1 MRDPPVTAWTGGAGG
16 GSGPPLVLI
25 AHGSRD
31 GRSSAVVRRIAARLD
46 ARAAFID
53 FDRPDPVTLL
63 TALADAGHRTAVVV
77 PLLLTDAFHS
87 RVDVPRLVAEVREK
101 RPRLEV
107 LLGAPIGGAELVPA
121 LARPLGPCDG
131 VVLAAAGTRDR
142 VALAHVGDMARR
154 LGRHLGVPG
163 VTAYAASAEPTV
175 AGAVAELRASGARNV
190 AVASYFIAPGLLYE
204 RVRAGAVTAGVP
216 IAPPLGD
223 AEELLG
229 AVRAEYAGALRGPV
243 AAAA

>member
-1 MRDPPVTAWTGGAGG
+1 MTAWRGDGP
-16 GSGPPLVLI
+16 GPPLVLI

-46 ARAAFID
+46 ARASFID

-63 TALADAGHRTAVVV
+63 TALADAGHRTVAVV

-101 RPRLEV
+101 RPGLEV
-107 LLGAPIGGAELVPA
+107 PLGPPVGGAALIPA
-121 LARPLGPCDG
+121 LARALGPCDG
-131 VVLAAAGTRDR
+131 VVLAAAGTRDT
-142 VALAHVGDMARR
+142 VGQAHVRDMALR

-163 VTAYAASAEPTV
+163 VAAYAASAEPGV
-175 AGAVAELRASGARNV
+175 GEAVTRLHASGARNV

-204 RVRAGAVTAGVP
+204 RVRAAAVAAGVP
-216 IAPPLGD
+216 VAPPLGD
-223 AEELLG
+223 ADELLG
-229 AVRAEYAGALRGPV
+229 AVRAAYVAALRRTV

>member
-1 MRDPPVTAWTGGAGG
+1 MTAPIGDGP
-16 GSGPPLVLI
+16 GPPLVLI

-63 TALADAGHRTAVVV
+63 TALADAGHRTAAVV

-107 LLGAPIGGAELVPA
+107 LLGSAIGGAGLVPA

-131 VVLAAAGTRDR
+131 VVLAAAGTRDA
-142 VALAHVGDMARR
+142 VGQAHVRDMAGR

-163 VTAYAASAEPTV
+163 VAAYAASAEPDVGAAV
-175 AGAVAELRASGARNV
+175 AGLRASGARNV

-204 RVRAGAVTAGVP
+204 RVRAGAVAAGVP
-216 IAPPLGD
+216 VAPPIGD
-223 AEELLG
+223 ATELLG
-229 AVRAEYAGALRGPV
+229 AVRAEYVAALRRPV